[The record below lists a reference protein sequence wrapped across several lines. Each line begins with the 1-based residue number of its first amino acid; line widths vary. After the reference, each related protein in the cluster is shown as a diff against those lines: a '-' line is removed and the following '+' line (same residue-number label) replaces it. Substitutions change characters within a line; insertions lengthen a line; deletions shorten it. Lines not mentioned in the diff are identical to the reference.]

1 MSKKIFVVEDD
12 QKNLDLFLA
21 ILNTMPNLE
30 IMTEMDGQRAFEQIK
45 KEPPDII
52 ILDIQLPRMS
62 GIDIYRELKKIEK
75 FKTIPIIAVTA
86 LAMKGDKER
95 ILEAGFD
102 AYISKPIIIKEF
114 RNILNNFLSKKLK

>member
-45 KEPPDII
+45 KEPLDII

>member
-30 IMTEMDGQRAFEQIK
+30 IMTEMDGLRAFEQIK
-45 KEPPDII
+45 KEPPDMI

-62 GIDIYRELKKIEK
+62 GIEICKELRKIEE

-86 LAMKGDKER
+86 IAMKGDKER
-95 ILEAGFD
+95 ILEEGFD
-102 AYISKPIIIKEF
+102 AYISKPILVKEF
-114 RNILNNFLSKKLK
+114 RNILNNFLS

>member
-1 MSKKIFVVEDD
+1 LG
-12 QKNLDLFLA
+12 Q
-21 ILNTMPNLE
+21 
-30 IMTEMDGQRAFEQIK
+30 GQRAFEQIK

>member
-52 ILDIQLPRMS
+52 ILDIHLPRMS